1 MTSFSNIAYN
11 PETKHLE
18 TGKIF
23 NYSEP
28 FQSSSESF
36 VLDYTVNQIQ
46 RRDYGFFGTQINN
59 KDDLE
64 GIVGYQFEYLSRKFM
79 AKQYFEDQPACGT
92 DRQVPDLKNGVT
104 GCSSIEINLNMQH
117 NVRITNSVMTYGYF
131 ILYLGSSLTI
141 VIKMYDTIKIM
152 LENSFRNYIGRKV
165 QESDSFRHLKSKQN
179 ENEDLISN
187 GKLV

>member
-1 MTSFSNIAYN
+1 
-11 PETKHLE
+11 
-18 TGKIF
+18 
-23 NYSEP
+23 
-28 FQSSSESF
+28 
-36 VLDYTVNQIQ
+36 
-46 RRDYGFFGTQINN
+46 
-59 KDDLE
+59 
-64 GIVGYQFEYLSRKFM
+64 M

-131 ILYLGSSLTI
+131 ILILGSSLTI
-141 VIKMYDTIKIM
+141 VIKMYDMIKIM